1 MLEVKGVEIDAC
13 VWWCVYHKGQLL
25 AQFLLKVDAN
35 IYCQMLVEHGC
46 VRHAKLASGLKI

>member
-13 VWWCVYHKGQLL
+13 VWWGVYHKGQLL

-35 IYCQMLVEHGC
+35 LYCQMLVEHGFS
-46 VRHAKLASGLKI
+46 RHAKLASGLQI

>member
-35 IYCQMLVEHGC
+35 LYCQMLVEHGFS
-46 VRHAKLASGLKI
+46 RHAKLASGLQI